1 MEQNAQRELRIADP
15 QWSASETMARIAKAL
30 AGDGPALAFGPTE
43 SSQVPQKISLVIS
56 TTGSSGVA
64 KEVAL
69 SSSALLASAR
79 ASLAFLGAQYGN
91 SWSLLLPLTHIAGI
105 NVLVRALELGTEV
118 IDLRNFQGDYPRANF
133 TAIVPT
139 QLFKA
144 LNGDSRLLKHLVDA
158 DAVLVGG
165 ASLST
170 DLLLAAEKADINIVQ
185 TYGMTETCGGC
196 VYDGVPLA
204 GIEVR
209 VTPEGR
215 IAIKGSVIAETY
227 LRAQTLWETVY
238 QDGWFVASD
247 RGRFEN
253 GKLIVEGRT
262 DDVIISGGE
271 NLSLSAIESA
281 LHKHFPHKS
290 FAAFAIPD
298 SRWGDALHIAIS
310 GDGFPAENDLIQ
322 YLTEQF
328 GEACKPKGFL
338 YLPELPLMG
347 IGKVDRK
354 KLIELHM
361 EAPN

>member
-1 MEQNAQRELRIADP
+1 
-15 QWSASETMARIAKAL
+15 MARIAKAL
-30 AGDGPALAFGPTE
+30 AGDGPALAFGPTD
-43 SSQVPQKISLVIS
+43 SSLVPQKVSLVIS
-56 TTGSSGVA
+56 TSGSAGVA
-64 KEVAL
+64 KQVGI
-69 SSSALLASAR
+69 SSAALLASAR

-105 NVLVRALELGTEV
+105 NVLVRALELGTDV
-118 IDLRNFQGDYPRANF
+118 IDLRNHQGEYPRANF
-133 TAIVPT
+133 TAVVPT

-158 DAVLVGG
+158 DAVLIGG
-165 ASLST
+165 AALST
-170 DLLLAAEKADINIVQ
+170 DLLLAAEKAGINIVQ
-185 TYGMTETCGGC
+185 TYGMTETSGGC
-196 VYDGVPLA
+196 VYNGVPLA
-204 GIEVR
+204 GVEVR
-209 VTPEGR
+209 ITSENR

-227 LRAQTLWETVY
+227 LGAQPLWETVY
-238 QDGWFVASD
+238 REEWFISSD

-253 GKLIVEGRT
+253 GRLIVEGRS

-271 NLSLSAIESA
+271 NISLSAIESA

-322 YLTEQF
+322 YLAEQF
-328 GEACKPKGFL
+328 GESCKPKGFL

-354 KLIELHM
+354 KLVELHM